1 MGAHREDLRRETRPV
16 NFIAAGAA
24 QGLVA
29 SLAKEAGVDVAGSF
43 GAVGAMR
50 EKFLAG
56 EACDVV
62 ILTHAQVAELSAQ
75 GRVDPL
81 TSADLGSVPTAIAV
95 RSPDPAPDVSGE
107 APLRAALLAA
117 DAIYFPDPAK
127 ATAGIHFAKLLDLL
141 RVRDQVEGRLKAFPN
156 GTTAMRA
163 MAEAKGHPI
172 GCTQA
177 TEILATPGIRLVAP
191 LPPGFDLETVYT
203 AAVSRDAGNRE
214 GAARFVEHLTGEATR
229 EARRRAGFRGHHIR
243 RALPSDLATIR
254 EIVHGVLAEYGI
266 TPDPAGTDS
275 DLLDLEKSYFA
286 PGGTF
291 EVAVAPDGSIAGCCG
306 VMPHGSETC
315 ELRKMYLVKG
325 ARRLGLGGRLLQRA
339 IAFAKGRGYRRL
351 ELETASVLKDA
362 IALYSGAGFKP
373 IARPLTAKRCDQAFA
388 LEL

>member
-1 MGAHREDLRRETRPV
+1 MGARREDLRRETRPV
-16 NFIAAGAA
+16 NFISAGAA

-29 SLAKEAGVDVAGSF
+29 SLAKDAGVDVAGSF

-62 ILTHAQVAELSAQ
+62 ILTHAQLAELSEQ
-75 GRVDPL
+75 GRIDPL

-95 RSPDPAPDVSGE
+95 RSSDPAPDVSGE

-117 DAIYFPDPAK
+117 DALYFPDPAK
-127 ATAGIHFAKLLDLL
+127 ATAGIHFAKVLDLL
-141 RVRDQVEGRLKAFPN
+141 RVRAQVEPRLKTFPN
-156 GTTAMRA
+156 GAAAMRA
-163 MAEAKGHPI
+163 LAEAKGHPI

-177 TEILATPGIRLVAP
+177 TEILATAGIKLVAP

-203 AAVSRDAGNRE
+203 AAVSGQAGDPE
-214 GAARFVEHLTGEATR
+214 GAARFVERLTGDA
-229 EARRRAGFRGHHIR
+229 ARDVRSRAGFRGHRLR
-243 RALPSDLATIR
+243 RALPADLAAIRTI
-254 EIVHGVLAEYGI
+254 VQDVLAEYGLSA
-266 TPDPAGTDS
+266 DPQGTDS
-275 DLLDLEKSYFA
+275 DLADLEKSYFS

-306 VMPHGSETC
+306 VMSLGSRTC

-325 ARRLGLGGRLLQRA
+325 SRRLGLGGRLLQRA
-339 IAFAKGRGYRRL
+339 LAFAKGRGFQRM

-373 IARPLTAKRCDQAFA
+373 MARAHMARRCDQAFG

>member
-1 MGAHREDLRRETRPV
+1 M

-29 SLAKEAGVDVAGSF
+29 SLAKDAGVEVAGSF
-43 GAVGAMR
+43 GAVGAMY
-50 EKFLAG
+50 EKFAAG

-62 ILTHAQVAELSAQ
+62 ILTHGQIADLSAQ

-81 TSADLGSVPTAIAV
+81 SSADLGSVPTAIAV
-95 RSPDPAPDVSGE
+95 RDSDPTPDVSGE

-127 ATAGIHFAKLLDLL
+127 ATAGIHFAKVLDQL
-141 RVRDQVEGRLKAFPN
+141 RVREQVAGRVKTFPN

-177 TEILATPGIRLVAP
+177 TEILATTGIKLVAP

-203 AAVSRDAGNRE
+203 AALSRHATDRE
-214 GAARFVEHLTGEATR
+214 GAARFVELLTGESVR
-229 EARRRAGFRGHHIR
+229 DVRSRAGFRGHRVR
-243 RALPSDLATIR
+243 RALPSDLAAIR
-254 EIVHGVLAEYGI
+254 AIVQGVLAEYGL
-266 TPDPAGTDS
+266 TADPEGTDS
-275 DLLDLEKSYFA
+275 DLADLEKSYFA

-306 VMPHGSETC
+306 VMSLGSKTC
-315 ELRKMYLVKG
+315 ELRKMYLAKG

-339 IAFAKGRGYRRL
+339 LAFAKGRGFQRM
-351 ELETASVLKDA
+351 ELETASVMKDA

-373 IARPLTAKRCDQAFA
+373 IARPLQARRCDQAFG
-388 LEL
+388 LDL